1 MKLRKK
7 IICSV
12 VMLSLLI
19 GLAILFLC
27 PQIIATRY
35 GYFDASNGKSKVECV
50 SLGRIYQQSVQET
63 EYSKLLIKFG
73 FPETSPDWK
82 LATQEEMG
90 INRLYKAQ
98 NVDYYMGKIEADCK
112 VFALTIESEIP
123 DQVKARDL
131 TEHLRSLIQKG
142 DSSEVRAFVNL
153 LQQGK

>member
-82 LATQEEMG
+82 LATQEEMFTRG
-90 INRLYKAQ
+90 HGLVRIGVDPAAVRLLSWGA
-98 NVDYYMGKIEADCK
+98 
-112 VFALTIESEIP
+112 F
-123 DQVKARDL
+123 
-131 TEHLRSLIQKG
+131 
-142 DSSEVRAFVNL
+142 RAT
-153 LQQGK
+153 